1 MFMFLLMPVVT
12 QTILTE
18 AGIIIYFPKVTP
30 KVIHK
35 LFKYRKSLK
44 FKI

>member
-1 MFMFLLMPVVT
+1 MFLLMPVVT

-18 AGIIIYFPKVTP
+18 AGIIMYFPKVTP

-35 LFKYRKSLK
+35 LFKCRKSLK